1 MDVEGDFSSLEATAF
16 NMSVKDSIL
25 RPSVESGIVFDDKKD
40 IQDASVRTF
49 VMWHFSTTMT
59 IFIHQFEDI
68 CHNCIQF
75 V

>member
-40 IQDASVRTF
+40 IQDAR
-49 VMWHFSTTMT
+49 FSAYFCNVAFLDHHDNIYTS
-59 IFIHQFEDI
+59 I
-68 CHNCIQF
+68 
-75 V
+75 